1 MRSVVIYLTPSLDT
15 MTESV
20 SAASGAR
27 DVCADPIRNA
37 MAEPDRGNIVAEPA
51 KHDGPSVQAL

>member
-1 MRSVVIYLTPSLDT
+1 

-20 SAASGAR
+20 SASSGAR

-37 MAEPDRGNIVAEPA
+37 MAEHDRGNIVAEPA